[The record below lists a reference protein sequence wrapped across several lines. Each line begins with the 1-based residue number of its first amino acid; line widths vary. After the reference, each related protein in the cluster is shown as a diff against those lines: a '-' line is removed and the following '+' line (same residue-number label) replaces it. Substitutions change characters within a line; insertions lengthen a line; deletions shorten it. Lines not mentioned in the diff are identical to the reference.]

1 MRAQL
6 FMLGGLL
13 LVVGSPAFAADW
25 GDTAVRA
32 ATRMAIE
39 SDDRHREYDDRGGW
53 VSAPATVGAWLGE
66 GFGIAL
72 GLPIGVASFP
82 VWLGVAAASE
92 KLEAHQALQCS
103 LLTGG
108 AVYGAFAS
116 AGYHAVGAPLARV
129 VGPGRGPANDGPDSR
144 LPPSKLRP

>member
-53 VSAPATVGAWLGE
+53 VSAPAT
-66 GFGIAL
+66 
-72 GLPIGVASFP
+72 
-82 VWLGVAAASE
+82 
-92 KLEAHQALQCS
+92 
-103 LLTGG
+103 GG

>member
-13 LVVGSPAFAADW
+13 VVGSPAFAVEW
-25 GDTAVRA
+25 GDAAVRG
-32 ATRMAIE
+32 ATSIAIE
-39 SDDRHREYDDRGGW
+39 SDDRRREYDDRGGW
-53 VSAPATVGAWLGE
+53 VSGPAMVGGWLGE
-66 GFGIAL
+66 GLGVAL

-82 VWLGVAAASE
+82 VWLGVAAAGE
-92 KLEAHQALQCS
+92 KIEAHQALQCS

-108 AVYGAFAS
+108 AVYGAFATG
-116 AGYHAVGAPLARV
+116 GYHAVGAPLARV
-129 VGPGRGPANDGPDSR
+129 VGARHGPVNDDPDSR